1 MLAELESRAAVDRQQ
16 QLGSQILGR
25 LEVGQFQQMKARRRG
40 GQPVGVLA
48 PERREDGRL
57 AADLGD
63 GEGGV
68 QVGETKQGCPGRAR
82 DEFQEPLLL
91 VGFQGAEDLFFQSVL
106 GPSRR
111 GDRMYSPSRT
121 ASRSWTSSCTPR
133 RTRCAP

>member
-1 MLAELESRAAVDRQQ
+1 MLSVLRVLAELESRAAVDRQQ

-25 LEVGQFQQMKARRRG
+25 LEVGQFQQMKARRRS

-68 QVGETKQGCPGRAR
+68 QVGEPEEGCPGRAR
-82 DEFQEPLLL
+82 DEFQEAL
-91 VGFQGAEDLFFQSVL
+91 S
-106 GPSRR
+106 
-111 GDRMYSPSRT
+111 
-121 ASRSWTSSCTPR
+121 
-133 RTRCAP
+133 